1 VPKLDLDFAS
11 PSSNINTIEPS
22 TNFKSPGISISI
34 PEDIKSPEVDTPSR
48 LVPKTKA
55 EREEE
60 SGIIYLDLSLVEEDP
75 DTDDQSIVEALT
87 GSEFRYVVTEHLYD
101 NLVQAIKKE
110 KNSFIAFRLAQQGED
125 YILEERQYKNL
136 LKTIL
141 NMAEEDEDYM
151 KCAAVK
157 KLIETL

>member
-1 VPKLDLDFAS
+1 MENK
-11 PSSNINTIEPS
+11 I
-22 TNFKSPGISISI
+22 
-34 PEDIKSPEVDTPSR
+34 
-48 LVPKTKA
+48 
-55 EREEE
+55 EREEGSE
-60 SGIIYLDLSLVEEDP
+60 IIYLDLSIVDEDP
-75 DTDDQSIVEALT
+75 DVDEESIIEALT
-87 GSEFRYVVTEHLYD
+87 GPEFRYVVTEYLYD
-101 NLVQAIKKE
+101 NLVKAIKKE

>member
-1 VPKLDLDFAS
+1 ME
-11 PSSNINTIEPS
+11 N
-22 TNFKSPGISISI
+22 
-34 PEDIKSPEVDTPSR
+34 
-48 LVPKTKA
+48 KA

-87 GSEFRYVVTEHLYD
+87 GSEFRYVITEHLYD
-101 NLVQAIKKE
+101 NLVEAIKKE
-110 KNSFIAFRLAQQGED
+110 KNSFIAFRLAHQGED

>member
-1 VPKLDLDFAS
+1 ME
-11 PSSNINTIEPS
+11 N
-22 TNFKSPGISISI
+22 
-34 PEDIKSPEVDTPSR
+34 
-48 LVPKTKA
+48 KA
-55 EREEE
+55 QREEE
-60 SGIIYLDLSLVEEDP
+60 SGIIYLDLGIADEDL
-75 DTDDQSIVEALT
+75 DIDDQSIVEALT
-87 GSEFRYVVTEHLYD
+87 GSEFRYVITEYLYD
-101 NLVQAIKKE
+101 NVVKAIKKE

-125 YILEERQYKNL
+125 YILEEKQYKNL